1 MDALTKEVERIIS
14 NILPDKFGL
23 MIDGWPKGK
32 KQFLETFA
40 CFPDLFQKEMTS
52 TLESHNFAMCK
63 FLILPSYD

>member
-40 CFPDLFQKEMTS
+40 CFPDLFQK
-52 TLESHNFAMCK
+52 
-63 FLILPSYD
+63 